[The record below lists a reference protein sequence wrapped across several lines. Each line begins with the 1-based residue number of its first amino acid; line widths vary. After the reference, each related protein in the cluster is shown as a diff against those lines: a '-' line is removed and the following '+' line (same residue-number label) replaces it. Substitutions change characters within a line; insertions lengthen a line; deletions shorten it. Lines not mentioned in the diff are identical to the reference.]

1 MEHEHANNEEP
12 LSSLRDYSVRHYGL
26 FLILLILLNIIWLV
40 LVFFGLPGNW
50 LIVISTCLFAWWR
63 WEYDLFSIYTL
74 VSIVALA
81 VLGELFEFLG
91 GMHGAKR
98 AGASWRGSIAAIAGA
113 VVGAI
118 IGTFMIPI
126 LFLGT
131 VLGACI
137 GAGLSAW
144 AVELSRG
151 RKMEESVRCGLGAG
165 LGELLGITAK
175 VTIGIIICL
184 IVTVAAFWP

>member
-1 MEHEHANNEEP
+1 M
-12 LSSLRDYSVRHYGL
+12 LYL
-26 FLILLILLNIIWLV
+26 LITLLILLNTVWLF
-40 LVFFGLPGNW
+40 LFFFELPGNW

-63 WEYDLFSIYTL
+63 WDDSVFSIYTL
-74 VSIVALA
+74 IAIVLLA

-91 GMHGAKR
+91 GMRGARK

-118 IGTFMIPI
+118 IGTFLIPI

-137 GAGLSAW
+137 GAGLATWSL
-144 AVELSRG
+144 ELSHG
-151 RKMEESVRCGLGAG
+151 RKMDESVRCAVSAG
-165 LGELLGITAK
+165 LGELIGITAK
-175 VTIGIIICL
+175 VTVGISIW
-184 IVTVAAFWP
+184 VTVIFAAFWP

>member
-1 MEHEHANNEEP
+1 M
-12 LSSLRDYSVRHYGL
+12 
-26 FLILLILLNIIWLV
+26 LILVNAVWLV
-40 LVFFGLPGNW
+40 LVVFGLPGNW

-63 WEYDLFSIYTL
+63 WDDGVFSIYTL
-74 VSIVALA
+74 IVIVVLA

-98 AGASWRGSIAAIAGA
+98 AGASRRGSIAALAGAIAGA
-113 VVGAI
+113 I
-118 IGTFMIPI
+118 LGTFMIPV

-137 GAGLSAW
+137 GAGLGTW
-144 AVELSRG
+144 AIEVSHG
-151 RKMEESVRCGLGAG
+151 RKMEESVRCGVGSG

-175 VTIGIIICL
+175 VSIGIIIWL
-184 IVTVAAFWP
+184 IAAVAAFWP